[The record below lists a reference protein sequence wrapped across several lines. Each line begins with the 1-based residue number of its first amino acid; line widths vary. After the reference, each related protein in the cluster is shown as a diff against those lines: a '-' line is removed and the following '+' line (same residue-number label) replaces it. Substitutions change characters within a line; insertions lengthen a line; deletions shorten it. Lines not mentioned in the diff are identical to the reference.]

1 MAGIMPHYSLEDTVQ
16 NMKDAGFS
24 PEAINS
30 CISCIQKGSKEE
42 LMKKLDIQR
51 SSLLDKVH
59 EGERQID
66 CLDYL
71 VYRLGGNE

>member
-1 MAGIMPHYSLEDTVQ
+1 MTGIMSQYSIEDTVQ
-16 NMKDAGFS
+16 NMKDAGCS
-24 PEAINS
+24 PETIHS
-30 CISCIQKGSKEE
+30 CVSCIQTGRKKE

-51 SSLLDKVH
+51 NTLLDKVH

-71 VYRLGGNE
+71 VYRLKSNK

>member
-1 MAGIMPHYSLEDTVQ
+1 MTDIMPRYSLEDAVQ
-16 NMKDAGFS
+16 NMKDAGCS
-24 PEAINS
+24 PETIDS
-30 CISCIQKGSKEE
+30 CISCIKRGRKKE

-51 SSLLDKVH
+51 SCLLDKVH

-71 VYRLGGNE
+71 VYRLAGNE